1 MPTQKSKD
9 YNRKE
14 KYISK
19 NKTRKMTR
27 KRINNG
33 RLN

>member
-14 KYISK
+14 KYIPK
-19 NKTRKMTR
+19 NKTRKIPKKMY
-27 KRINNG
+27 
-33 RLN
+33 LQLAV